1 MNKYQENYYKDSI
14 KPTLDY
20 SDAINENVEVPTDY
34 FVDEW
39 CDCGNPKKAQETYCN
54 KCQKEIIDEF
64 NLLMRKHFSREDLE
78 FLEEVLDG
86 LWLSEFIFG
95 KKE

>member
-1 MNKYQENYYKDSI
+1 MFDYDKDRI
-14 KPTLDY
+14 RPTLDY

-64 NLLMRKHFSREDLE
+64 TLIMRKHFNRQDIEY
-78 FLEEVLDG
+78 LEETLDG
-86 LWLSEFIFG
+86 VCFTDYIWG
-95 KKE
+95 KEEK